1 MADEVI
7 QNAVDTAAKTAA
19 VRVKKPSPYI
29 WGVGRRKT
37 SVARV
42 RIKAG
47 TGVITINKRPLDE
60 FFKLDRDRM
69 AVRGA
74 LEAANMTKVYDVWA
88 SVQGGGTTG
97 QSDAVKLGL
106 ARALLKV
113 DANLVATLRER
124 NMLTRDARMKER
136 KKYGQKGARKR
147 FQFSKR

>member
-7 QNAVDTAAKTAA
+7 NKAVEAATQTAA
-19 VRVKKPSPYI
+19 VREKKPSPYI

-47 TGVITINKRPLDE
+47 SGVITINKRPLDE
-60 FFKLDRDRM
+60 FFKLDRDRN
-69 AVRGA
+69 AVRSA
-74 LEAANMTKVYDVWA
+74 LEAANLAKAYDVWA
-88 SVQGGGTTG
+88 SVNGGGTTG
-97 QSDAVKLGL
+97 QSDAVKLGI
-106 ARALLKV
+106 ARAMLKV
-113 DANLVATLRER
+113 DANLVAALRDK
-124 NMLTRDARMKER
+124 NLLTRDARMKER